1 MKFRFLC
8 CLYLL
13 TNVYGAEKASG
24 ISQFW
29 TEDFKVFDQVYGR
42 TSDKDLYGEKLP
54 PTVTYNVDITK
65 PIHLTDKKE
74 IYTKEKLNPLVYSDF
89 NNPNIL
95 NYVYTKKKPALQFI
109 SLSNLKSISEANDP
123 ETYNYLK
130 HLEEM
135 TKKNRITQ
143 KNTLENDSDAE
154 VDEAYRS
161 IQEILDAHEANKQE
175 SADSDERPHKT
186 QNDLKY
192 LRGRNRN
199 KVRQIN
205 GNSLKSRQPTR
216 FRKSPSTVHVAS
228 RPYLRKIRYHYTS

>member
-1 MKFRFLC
+1 MHIYYVLHIIKRI
-8 CLYLL
+8 
-13 TNVYGAEKASG
+13 G

-29 TEDFKVFDQVYGR
+29 TEDFKVFDQIYGR
-42 TSDKDLYGEKLP
+42 TSDRDLYGEKLP
-54 PTVTYNVDITK
+54 PAVTYNVDITK
-65 PIHLTDKKE
+65 PIQLTDKKE
-74 IYTKEKLNPLVYSDF
+74 IYTKEKLNPLVYGDF
-89 NNPNIL
+89 NNPNIV

-109 SLSNLKSISEANDP
+109 SLSNLKSISESNDP

-130 HLEEM
+130 HLEE
-135 TKKNRITQ
+135 TSKKNGVPH
-143 KNTLENDSDAE
+143 KNTIHNDSDAE
-154 VDEAYRS
+154 ADEAYRS

-175 SADSDERPHKT
+175 SNDSDEERSTAKA
-186 QNDLKY
+186 QKDDLKY

-205 GNSLKSRQPTR
+205 GNSLKSRQATR